1 MSNKFRSF
9 LLKSLLDYLVSLVI
23 ICIISPFILFF
34 CLAILIYDRGN
45 PIYISK
51 RVGLKGKV
59 FRIFKIRTMVLNAD
73 KIGGTSTKNSDSRL
87 LPIGK
92 LIRKLKLDELAQ
104 LFNVINSTMS
114 LVGPRPNTSLDVSY
128 YSSDEM
134 KLLNVKPGITDF
146 SSIVFADEGSILDS
160 YIDPDLAYNQLIRPW
175 KSRLGLFYIYNSDIK
190 TDLSLLYITFVNIFD
205 RKKALK
211 MVSNLIKFKG
221 GSYEL
226 IEIALRNKPL
236 IPKAPPGFDNP
247 IYNLD
252 N

>member
-1 MSNKFRSF
+1 M
-9 LLKSLLDYLVSLVI
+9 
-23 ICIISPFILFF
+23 
-34 CLAILIYDRGN
+34 
-45 PIYISK
+45 
-51 RVGLKGKV
+51 
-59 FRIFKIRTMVLNAD
+59 
-73 KIGGTSTKNSDSRL
+73 
-87 LPIGK
+87 
-92 LIRKLKLDELAQ
+92 
-104 LFNVINSTMS
+104 
-114 LVGPRPNTSLDVSY
+114 
-128 YSSDEM
+128 
-134 KLLNVKPGITDF
+134 NVKPGITDF
-146 SSIVFADEGSILDS
+146 ASIVFADEGSILDS
-160 YIDPDLAYNQLIRPW
+160 YNDPDLAYNQLIRPW